1 MRPEDETPE
10 VPRDDSESSWPDE
23 LDLGES
29 VPPATWAGRRRAG
42 GEEEAPPQ
50 SDETEQFDAV
60 GDEPEEYEAAEP
72 EVEDSAAVQ
81 EPEPVGEPEAV
92 EEPKP
97 EAFEEPEPT
106 AAEEPVAVEEP
117 EADADE
123 PVAGATVEADTLSL
137 ADREAAQE
145 AALAGLRARTGEQP
159 VEVEADEADA
169 EPVAADDGEPE
180 PVGVV
185 AAVAADDGDKAPRAK
200 RVWPRF
206 LAASFVIISSIAAA
220 TAISVLVVLTDFAR
234 GLGGI
239 AGVAERLDAVEG
251 GAPQTILILGSDKRP
266 DEGPGRSDTT
276 ILLRVNPDND
286 SLNLLSIPRD
296 LKANIP
302 GYGIDKFNAAY
313 SYGGPALT
321 LETVKQLTGLDVHH
335 VVNINF
341 SGFADAVNAIGCV
354 FIDID
359 RRYFVP
365 EGSGYSA
372 IDPPIEPGYQKV
384 CGLKA
389 LQYVRF
395 RFDDTDIVRAARQQ
409 DFVREARQKI
419 SPARLAFEADYR
431 NELLDVFKEYT
442 TSDDK
447 LKDPSEVI
455 ELMKTFIAARTAGLN
470 EVHFPA
476 ELGDADSIYV
486 TADDDEIKKTVEQFL
501 GTGGTPGP
509 QEGGDDKPQ
518 RERDAGAGPKPDK
531 PEPKPEPPP
540 EPQGPAM
547 FNSSGVAEQAAD
559 RIAESERSDGKP
571 YVRFPIYYPTR
582 LTAASEGIDE
592 VSRAFVIDGP
602 TKYFGYKFVV
612 PFQLSTTSYREYY
625 GVSGT
630 NWEDPPI
637 LENPSETRTIDGR
650 DYLIFYDGDR
660 VRLVGFKEDK
670 KSYWVH
676 NSLLQTLTEE
686 EMLSVATSLRERG
699 G

>member
-1 MRPEDETPE
+1 VRPEDEIPE
-10 VPRDDSESSWPDE
+10 EPPDDPEPSGPDE
-23 LDLGES
+23 PDLGES

-42 GEEEAPPQ
+42 GEEAAPLN
-50 SDETEQFDAV
+50 DETEQFDAV
-60 GDEPEEYEAAEP
+60 SDEPDQHEAAEP
-72 EVEDSAAVQ
+72 AMD
-81 EPEPVGEPEAV
+81 EPEGV
-92 EEPKP
+92 
-97 EAFEEPEPT
+97 EEPEP
-106 AAEEPVAVEEP
+106 AEGSEPAEVEEPVAGESA
-117 EADADE
+117 EAGVDE
-123 PVAGATVEADTLSL
+123 PAADATVEADTLSL

-180 PVGVV
+180 PVAVV

-251 GAPQTILILGSDKRP
+251 GDPQTILILGSDKRP

-509 QEGGDDKPQ
+509 QEGGDDKPEG
-518 RERDAGAGPKPDK
+518 ERDAGAGSKPEDKPKPDK
-531 PEPKPEPPP
+531 PEPEPEPPP

-660 VRLVGFKEDK
+660 VRLVGFKEDR